1 MRLSQVSNSFVAHDA
16 ISNDMRGIRK
26 VLAASIGSADSAAPS
41 QLTEHHIVCNS
52 VTADLLPEVL
62 TTSQYDHQVG
72 LPGDVEDVLLHHHSI
87 GNGPLHHWLVSRHER
102 LVLKYHN
109 ITPSKYF
116 VDDAPR
122 VAEQLD
128 DGRRELTELAARS
141 VGAIADSEFNRSE
154 LTSLGMPADRVRVV
168 APFLDPKLFAGSA
181 PYRAEERGP
190 RLLYVGQLFPHKRV
204 ELLMAVYA
212 VIVAQIDPTVTL
224 DIVGSTRIGVFGT
237 AIRSLRQRW
246 AIPGVT
252 FHDQLSSAELSQLF
266 DRASMCVTMSEHE
279 GFCVPAVESMA
290 RGVPFLCRDLAALP
304 GTVGAGGIVAPAD
317 LGVFELAELVA
328 GLLADPEL
336 RQAWSGEGRRRAERF
351 NPARTGLDFLEALGG
366 LI

>member
-1 MRLSQVSNSFVAHDA
+1 MSNSFVAHDA
-16 ISNDMRGIRK
+16 ISNDMRGIRALLADHPGARNSP
-26 VLAASIGSADSAAPS
+26 VLDA
-41 QLTEHHIVCNS
+41 LNETHIVCDS
-52 VTADLLPEVL
+52 VTPDLLREVL
-62 TTSQYDHQVG
+62 TTAEYDKCVG
-72 LPGDVEDVLLHHHSI
+72 APGNHDDVVVHHHSI
-87 GNGPLHHWLVSRHER
+87 GNGPLHDWLMNRCER

-116 VDDAPR
+116 VDDAPK
-122 VAEQLD
+122 VAAQLD
-128 DGRRELTELAARS
+128 EGRRELAELAARS

-154 LTSLGMPADRVRVV
+154 LLALGMPADRVRVV
-168 APFLDPKLFAGSA
+168 APFLDPKLFVAS

-212 VIVAQIDPTVTL
+212 VIVAQIDPNVTL

-237 AIRSLRQRW
+237 AIRTLRQRF

-252 FHDQLSSAELSQLF
+252 FHDQLTSAELAQLF
-266 DRASMCVTMSEHE
+266 DRASMCITMSEHE

-290 RGVPFLCRDLAALP
+290 RGVPFLGRDFGAIP
-304 GTVGAGGIVAPAD
+304 DTVGDGGIVAPAD
-317 LGVFELAELVA
+317 FGVFELAELIA
-328 GLLADPEL
+328 GILADPAL
-336 RQAWSGEGRRRAERF
+336 RQVWSAEGRRRAERF
-351 NPARTGLDFLEALGG
+351 KPTRTGLDFLDAISG